1 MATKLAGVLILLVVC
16 VGVAFAAAF
25 LVFYRGNYAG
35 PPSGQM
41 EYVPPGVDSANDGT
55 QWTPSVGERSGG
67 LVLLDTLHSNGFSSR
82 EIMTLRTRIVA
93 QGYDLELLG
102 NFARAS
108 EADRRAEFAERLR
121 EADSLVVITPL
132 VAYSAGEV
140 DLIED
145 FVRKGGKLVMVSD
158 PGRRDQMNTLA
169 QRFGVQFRPDYLFN
183 QVENDQNYQNIFIRD
198 FRPDELTAGLDTI
211 VLFTAGSVT
220 SSGPGLAVV
229 DARTESAVAENNG
242 DLYVMARAAD
252 RNVLAISDFTFMI
265 PPNDSTLDNDR
276 LLSNIIDFAT
286 TSDRVFNLADF
297 PHFYQTG
304 PDDGVQILLGRP
316 DLLGSGTKLKS
327 GLEDYGISA
336 DIQGTE
342 DVSRDT
348 VFLGL
353 HEDALQV
360 RQYLQAAGVRVDDA
374 VSMPFG
380 LELDPDG
387 TAVTVLD
394 REGGR
399 HVLILLG
406 DTPATLNRAVTSL
419 LSGGFRSNLVSEVT
433 GVSTLSGASK
443 AGASE

>member
-183 QVENDQNYQNIFIRD
+183 QVENDQNYQNIFVRD

-211 VLFTAGSVT
+211 VLPTAGSIT
-220 SSGPGLAVV
+220 SSGPGLAVA
-229 DARTESAVAENNG
+229 DGRTESAVTENNG
-242 DLYVMARAAD
+242 DLYVMARGAD

-265 PPNDSTLDNDR
+265 PPHDSKADNDR

-286 TSDRVFNLADF
+286 TSDRVFDLADF
-297 PHFYQTG
+297 PHFYRTG

-316 DLLGSGTKLKS
+316 DLIGSGSKLKN

-433 GVSTLSGASK
+433 GVSTSAGASK
-443 AGASE
+443 

>member
-1 MATKLAGVLILLVVC
+1 MVTRLAGVLILLVVF

-35 PPSGQM
+35 PPNGEM
-41 EYVPPGVDSANDGT
+41 EYVPPGVASAADGT
-55 QWTPSVGERSGG
+55 QWTPSVGERAGG
-67 LVLLDTLHSNGFSSR
+67 LVLVDTLHSNGFSSR
-82 EIMTLRTRIVA
+82 EILTLRTRVVA

-108 EADRRAEFAERLR
+108 EPDRRAQFAERLR

-132 VAYSAGEV
+132 ISYSAGEV

-145 FVRKGGKLVMVSD
+145 FVRKGGKLVLVSD

-183 QVENDQNYQNIFIRD
+183 QVENSQNYQNIFVRD
-198 FRPDELTAGLDTI
+198 FRPDELTAGLDTV
-211 VLFTAGSVT
+211 VLYTAGSIT
-220 SSGPGLAVV
+220 SSGPGLAVA
-229 DARTESAVAENNG
+229 DASTESVVAENNG

-252 RNVLAISDFTFMI
+252 RNVVAISDFTFMI
-265 PPNDSTLDNDR
+265 PPHDSTLDNDR
-276 LLSNIIDFAT
+276 LLSNIIDFVT
-286 TSDRVFNLADF
+286 TSDRVFDLADF
-297 PHFYQTG
+297 PHFYRTG

-316 DLLGSGTKLKS
+316 ELLGSGAKLKN

-336 DIQGTE
+336 DIRGTE

-353 HEDALQV
+353 HDDALQV
-360 RQYLQAAGVRVDDA
+360 RQYLQAAGVRVDDM
-374 VSMPFG
+374 VGMPFG
-380 LELDPDG
+380 LELDPAG

-399 HVLILLG
+399 HVLILLA
-406 DTPATLNRAVTSL
+406 DTPAVLDTAVDRL
-419 LSGGFRSNLVSEVT
+419 LSGGFRSELVSEVT
-433 GVSTLSGASK
+433 GVSTSAGASK
-443 AGASE
+443 